1 MLGMFFLGHSV
12 VSNTLLEFSRLLFNV
27 SVCFYRVILL
37 VYDVS
42 WCTTAGCNQKP
53 RNFCTSYK

>member
-1 MLGMFFLGHSV
+1 LVFKLQSKMLGMFFLGHSV

-42 WCTTAGCNQKP
+42 
-53 RNFCTSYK
+53 